1 MPLRGVRGG
10 VADAVER
17 RHREQS
23 GEAGG
28 GGVQGG
34 GGAVGREEAQ
44 AVLQARRQSLEA
56 DTGMTYVHTYTG
68 ELTCFSLI

>member
-1 MPLRGVRGG
+1 MPLRGVRRG

-34 GGAVGREEAQ
+34 GGGAGRREEAQ

-56 DTGMTYVHTYTG
+56 DTGMTYVRTYTG
-68 ELTCFSLI
+68 ELPH